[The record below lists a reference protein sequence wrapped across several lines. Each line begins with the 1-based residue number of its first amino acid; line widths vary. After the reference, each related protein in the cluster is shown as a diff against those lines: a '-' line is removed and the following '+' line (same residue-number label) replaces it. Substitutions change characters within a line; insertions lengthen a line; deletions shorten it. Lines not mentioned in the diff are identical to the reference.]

1 MFSSMKLLVVGVA
14 GAAILCPLCESRF
27 ATAAG
32 PRVLAAA
39 RVSVVDTATARLH
52 ISGMTCGTCPTTARV
67 ALKRV
72 PGVFSAKVTLDDSL
86 GVVKYD
92 PSRVKA
98 KQIAARLTKL
108 TGYGARILSD
118 SVRRSNPSR
127 GG

>member
-1 MFSSMKLLVVGVA
+1 MLSSIKLLVVGVA

-27 ATAAG
+27 AAAAT
-32 PRVLAAA
+32 PYALLAASV
-39 RVSVVDTATARLH
+39 RVVDTATTRLH

-67 ALKRV
+67 ALTRV

-92 PSRVKA
+92 PSRVSA
-98 KQIAARLTKL
+98 KQIAAQLTKL

-118 SVRRSNPSR
+118 SVSRSNPPH